1 MGADSIGFTTRYV
14 AGHGGE
20 DLQSSSWSAQVIAKR
35 TVDEAEF
42 FAAVAERTRQSVA
55 DVGYIFSTAGTV
67 LRDFLRQGCRVNLSD
82 VGFGLTLTGKFPSE
96 DAAPDAARN
105 SVNVRAHASRSFTK
119 ALALSELNFVNVT
132 HPLVARIFSVMDAT
146 LRQDGV
152 IADPSRVLVTGEGL
166 RVDQS
171 AADEGVS
178 LLDAAGNVVAAG
190 TILENDAATLDCSFA
205 ALPPAGS
212 YRLEVR
218 ARNGAAASFAPAVV
232 RKSVEVR

>member
-1 MGADSIGFTTRYV
+1 MGAESIEFTTRSV

-20 DLQSSSWSAQVIAKR
+20 GIASPAWSAQVIAKR

-42 FAAVAERTRQSVA
+42 CAAVAARTRQSAA
-55 DVGYIFSTAGTV
+55 DVGYIFSTAGAV

-82 VGFGLTLTGKFPSE
+82 VGFGLTLTGTFPTE
-96 DAAPDAARN
+96 DAAPDASRN
-105 SVNVRAHASRSFTK
+105 GVNIRAHASRSLTN
-119 ALALSELNFVNVT
+119 ALALSEINFVNVT

-152 IADPSRVLVTGEGL
+152 IGDPSRVLITGEGL

-171 AADEGVS
+171 AADEGVC
-178 LLDAAGNVVAAG
+178 LLDAAGSVVAAG

-205 ALPPAGS
+205 SLPPSGT

-218 ARNGAAASFAPAVV
+218 ARNGAAASFAPAIV